1 METSN
6 KIINN
11 ISNYNSAIIK
21 EEVKKNI
28 LHTTNLN
35 EKEADKTFYLT
46 SGTEQKASIQHSS
59 DIAKDIICSII
70 KNSDKEMNFTKEEA
84 MAISIMYDI
93 IYRRVEWLKRATNT
107 YGTYKRPTN

>member
-11 ISNYNSAIIK
+11 ISNYNNAIIK

-35 EKEADKTFYLT
+35 EKEADRSFYLT
-46 SGTEQKASIQHSS
+46 SGTEQKASI
-59 DIAKDIICSII
+59 
-70 KNSDKEMNFTKEEA
+70 
-84 MAISIMYDI
+84 
-93 IYRRVEWLKRATNT
+93 
-107 YGTYKRPTN
+107 